1 MHVKG
6 YVVAGD
12 MRFKT
17 NRRSIQ
23 KIKGKHAKGEK
34 KRLIKK
40 YTKERNQEYAH
51 NIWYS
56 KTRGIFRMKTD
67 SSL

>member
-1 MHVKG
+1 MNIRIPNIHKTIHDDIWESKRHIHVKG

-23 KIKGKHAKGEK
+23 KIKGKHAKVEK
-34 KRLIKK
+34 
-40 YTKERNQEYAH
+40 N
-51 NIWYS
+51 
-56 KTRGIFRMKTD
+56 D
-67 SSL
+67 

>member
-1 MHVKG
+1 MNIRIPNIHKTIQDDIWESKRHIHVKG

-34 KRLIKK
+34 I
-40 YTKERNQEYAH
+40 
-51 NIWYS
+51 
-56 KTRGIFRMKTD
+56 D
-67 SSL
+67 